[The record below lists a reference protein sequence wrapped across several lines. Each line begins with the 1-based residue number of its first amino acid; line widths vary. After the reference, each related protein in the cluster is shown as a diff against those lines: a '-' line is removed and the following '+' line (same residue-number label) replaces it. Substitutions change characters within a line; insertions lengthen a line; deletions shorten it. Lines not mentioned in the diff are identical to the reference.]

1 VAAGQP
7 VDASTTVRHPLDPL
21 STDEIR
27 AAVAILRR
35 DRDVTDRWRFASI
48 ELREPAKAALRN
60 GAPVDRAAAVV
71 CWNRDDGQAY
81 KAIVSLTEDRVAAWE
96 HRPGEHPNMTV
107 DEFHEVNET
116 LRHEPRIVEA
126 LRRRGVTD
134 MDLVLLDTWAYG
146 ESLIPSQ
153 YSDRRV
159 GWCDVWV
166 RTSEGASPYANPIT
180 GLHPIVDLNAMEL
193 LELEDTGVVERAP
206 TMGEYVPRLV
216 PDLRLRDDLKPLEV
230 VQPEGVSFSLEGSL
244 LRWQRW
250 SMRIGFNPREGMVLH
265 TVGYEDAGRVRPIA
279 HRMSFA
285 EMVVPYRDAT
295 GEHERRTAFDIG
307 EWGLGFMTTSLELGC
322 DCLGEI
328 AYLDAVVHDSKGEPS
343 TIRNAICIHEEDDA
357 VLWKHVD
364 EVSGAEVRRMRRL
377 VVSFHATVANYEYLV
392 YWRFHEDASI
402 ECEVRAT
409 GIMVTTQF
417 EGEPPPYG
425 TLVDERTYAPFH
437 QHFLV
442 ARLDLDVDGERN
454 TVYATDSE
462 ALPTGPDNPYGLAMV
477 QRSTAL
483 RTEAEGK
490 QDYDW
495 HRQRAWKVVN
505 DGAANRLGTA
515 TGYKL
520 VPGGA
525 LPALIDPASPVFQ
538 RAQVIGHT
546 LWVTPYAEDE
556 RWPCGEM
563 PTQSAQDTGLPVW
576 TKQDRPIEN
585 ADVVLW
591 YVFGINH
598 VTRPEEWPVMPV
610 DKVSFWLKPAG
621 FFHRNPALDVAPS
634 PGCHPDGGHGNGGHA

>member
-1 VAAGQP
+1 VTTGQAAGA
-7 VDASTTVRHPLDPL
+7 DMTARHPLDPL
-21 STDEIR
+21 DADEIR
-27 AAVAILRR
+27 AVAAILRR
-35 DRDVTDRWRFASI
+35 EHAADDGWRFAMI
-48 ELREPAKAALRN
+48 ELREPAKPALAGG
-60 GAPVDRAAAVV
+60 GAVERAANVL
-71 CWNRDDGQAY
+71 CWNRGDGQAY
-81 KAIVSLTEDRVAAWE
+81 KAVVSLTGDRVTSWE
-96 HRPGEHPNMTV
+96 HRPGEQPNMTI
-107 DEFHEVNET
+107 DEFHEVNDT
-116 LRHEPRIVEA
+116 LRHDPRVVEA
-126 LRRRGVTD
+126 LARRGVTD
-134 MDLVLLDTWAYG
+134 MDRVLLDTWAYG
-146 ESLIPSQ
+146 ASLVPSG
-153 YSDRRV
+153 YGDRRV
-159 GWCDVWV
+159 AWCDVWV
-166 RTSEGASPYANPIT
+166 RASEGSSPYANPIA
-180 GLHPIVDLNAMEL
+180 GLHPIVDLNTLEL

-216 PDLRLRDDLKPLEV
+216 PDLKTRDDLKPIEV
-230 VQPEGVSFSLEGSL
+230 TQPDGVSFTLDGTL

-250 SMRIGFNPREGMVLH
+250 QMRVGFNPREGMVLH
-265 TVGYEDAGRVRPIA
+265 TVGYEDDGRVRPIA

-285 EMVVPYRDAT
+285 EMVVPYRDPT

-328 AYLDAVVHDSKGEPS
+328 RYIDAVVHDSHGTPV
-343 TIRNAICIHEEDDA
+343 TIRNAICIHEEDGA
-357 VLWKHVD
+357 ILWKHVD
-364 EVSGAEVRRMRRL
+364 EVAGAEVRRMRRL
-377 VVSFHATVANYEYLV
+377 VLSFHATVANYEYLV
-392 YWRFHEDASI
+392 YWRFHEDGNI

-417 EGEPPPYG
+417 EGEQPPYG

-442 ARLDLDVDGERN
+442 ARLDMDIDGEAN

-462 ALPTGPDNPYGLAMV
+462 ALPVGPGNPYGLAMV
-477 QRSTAL
+477 QRSTPL
-483 RTEAEGK
+483 RTEEEGK
-490 QDYDW
+490 QDFDW

-505 DGAANRLGTA
+505 DSARNKLGTP

-525 LPALIDPASPVFQ
+525 LPALLDPSSPVFE

-563 PTQSAQDTGLPVW
+563 PTQSAADTGLPVW
-576 TKQDRPIEN
+576 TQANRPI
-585 ADVVLW
+585 ADTDVVLW

-610 DKVSFWLKPAG
+610 DVVSFWLKPVG

-634 PGCHPDGGHGNGGHA
+634 HGCHTNGAA

>member
-1 VAAGQP
+1 VTTGQAAGA
-7 VDASTTVRHPLDPL
+7 DTNARHPLDPL
-21 STDEIR
+21 DADEIR
-27 AAVAILRR
+27 AVAAILRR
-35 DRDVTDRWRFASI
+35 EHAADDGWRFAMI
-48 ELREPAKAALRN
+48 ELREPAKPALAGG
-60 GAPVDRAAAVV
+60 GAVERAANVL
-71 CWNRDDGQAY
+71 CWNRGDGQAY
-81 KAIVSLTEDRVAAWE
+81 KAVVSLTGDRVTSWE
-96 HRPGEHPNMTV
+96 HRPGEQPNMTI
-107 DEFHEVNET
+107 DEFHEVNDT
-116 LRHEPRIVEA
+116 LRHDPRVVEA
-126 LRRRGVTD
+126 LARRGVTD
-134 MDLVLLDTWAYG
+134 MDRVLLDTWAYG
-146 ESLIPSQ
+146 ASLVPSG
-153 YSDRRV
+153 YGDRRV
-159 GWCDVWV
+159 AWCDVWV
-166 RTSEGASPYANPIT
+166 RDAEGSSPYANPIA
-180 GLHPIVDLNAMEL
+180 GLHPIVDLNTLEL

-216 PDLRLRDDLKPLEV
+216 PDLEMRDDLKPIEV
-230 VQPEGVSFSLEGSL
+230 TQPDGVSFTLDGTL

-250 SMRIGFNPREGMVLH
+250 QMRVGFNPREGMVLH
-265 TVGYEDAGRVRPIA
+265 TVGYEDDGRVRPIA

-285 EMVVPYRDAT
+285 EMVVPYRDPT

-328 AYLDAVVHDSKGEPS
+328 RYLDAVVHDSHGTPV
-343 TIRNAICIHEEDDA
+343 TIRNAICIHEEDGA
-357 VLWKHVD
+357 ILWKHVD
-364 EVSGAEVRRMRRL
+364 EVAGAEVRRMRRL
-377 VVSFHATVANYEYLV
+377 VLSFHATVANYEYLV
-392 YWRFHEDASI
+392 YWRFHEDGNI

-417 EGEPPPYG
+417 EGEQPPYG

-442 ARLDLDVDGERN
+442 ARLDMDVDGEAN

-462 ALPTGPDNPYGLAMV
+462 ALPVGPGNPYGLAMV
-477 QRSTAL
+477 QRSTPL
-483 RTEAEGK
+483 RTEEEGK
-490 QDYDW
+490 QDFDW

-505 DGAANRLGTA
+505 DSARNKLGTP

-525 LPALIDPASPVFQ
+525 LPALLDPSSPVFE

-563 PTQSAQDTGLPVW
+563 PTQSAADTGLPVW
-576 TKQDRPIEN
+576 TQANRPI
-585 ADVVLW
+585 ADTDVVLW

-610 DKVSFWLKPAG
+610 DVVSFWLKPVG

-634 PGCHPDGGHGNGGHA
+634 HGCHTNGAA

>member
-7 VDASTTVRHPLDPL
+7 VDAGTTVRHPLDPL
-21 STDEIR
+21 TADELR

-35 DRDVTDRWRFASI
+35 DREVTDRWRIATI
-48 ELREPAKAALRN
+48 ELREPAKAALRD
-60 GAPVDRAAAVV
+60 GQPVARAANVV

-81 KAIVSLTEDRVAAWE
+81 KAVVSLTDDRVVSWE
-96 HRPGEHPNMTV
+96 HRPGEQPNLTV
-107 DEFHEVNET
+107 DEFHEADAA
-116 LRHEPRIVEA
+116 LRRDPRVLEA
-126 LRRRGVTD
+126 LRKRGVTD
-134 MDLVLLDTWAYG
+134 MDLVLVDTWAYG
-146 ESLIPSQ
+146 AALVPPR
-153 YSDRRV
+153 YADRRV
-159 GWCDVWV
+159 GWCDIWV
-166 RTSEGASPYANPIT
+166 RAQPGASPYANPLR
-180 GLHPIVDLNAMEL
+180 GLKPIVDLNSMEL
-193 LELEDTGVVERAP
+193 LELEDSGVVERAP

-216 PDLRLRDDLKPLEV
+216 PGLRQREDLKPLEIT
-230 VQPEGVSFSLEGSL
+230 QPEGASFELDGNL

-250 SMRIGFNPREGMVLH
+250 SLRIGFNPREGMVLH
-265 TVGYEDAGRVRPIA
+265 TVGYEDEGRVRPVA
-279 HRMSFA
+279 HRLSFA
-285 EMVVPYRDAT
+285 EMVVPYRDPS
-295 GEHERRTAFDIG
+295 GEHQRRTAFDIG

-328 AYLDAVVHDSKGEPS
+328 AYLDAVVHDSRGEPI
-343 TIRNAICIHEEDDA
+343 TIRNAICIHEEDNA

-364 EVSGAEVRRMRRL
+364 DDAGAEVRRMRRL

-392 YWRFHEDASI
+392 YWRFHQDGSI

-417 EGEPPPYG
+417 EGEQPPYG

-442 ARLDLDVDGERN
+442 ARLDLDVDGEQN

-477 QRSTAL
+477 QRATPL
-483 RTEAEGK
+483 RTEADSR

-495 HRQRAWKVVN
+495 QRQRSWKVVN
-505 DGAANRLGTA
+505 EGVRNRLGA
-515 TGYKL
+515 PVGYKL

-525 LPALIDPASPVFQ
+525 IPALIDPASPVFE

-563 PTQSAQDTGLPVW
+563 PTQSARDTGLPVW
-576 TKQDRPIEN
+576 TAQDRPIEN

-610 DKVSFWLKPAG
+610 DTVSFWLKPVG
-621 FFHRNPALDVAPS
+621 FFHRNPALDVAPT
-634 PGCHPDGGHGNGGHA
+634 PGCHGDGHANGGPA